1 MTVRSLVVAL
11 VLVLAAAG
19 VVMALSYH
27 WIIIIATLLA
37 SFLVEW
43 WLQRWD
49 RSTDEWASQYADAI
63 AARLEAALSKAEP
76 DDEARRIQILR
87 RHIVDALL
95 CAIKA

>member
-37 SFLVEW
+37 SFLMEW
-43 WLQRWD
+43 WLKRWD
-49 RSTDEWASQYADAI
+49 HSTDQWASQYADDI
-63 AARLEAALSKAEP
+63 AMRLEAALSEVEP
-76 DDEARRIQILR
+76 DDKARRIQILR